1 MSERHFSHKT
11 HAQHAKM
18 TYTFLLKSIT
28 IDFDAIELIMKEED
42 GKRIDWDGCDSN
54 TRKKIYDEV
63 QEQMLEWFESG
74 DCGHGDLQEKI
85 CEKLIAHCGYEDVAI
100 IEPEELD
107 VYSVE
112 RDFKI
117 TIGGDEITGTYY
129 QTYGGG
135 PEGGYLFNGEE
146 VFALS
151 RTWDEEWKV
160 SPSADEFEITSYS
173 HYGEKRYKLFI
184 TRNE

>member
-1 MSERHFSHKT
+1 MP
-11 HAQHAKM
+11 
-18 TYTFLLKSIT
+18 YTFLLKSIT
-28 IDFDAIELIMKEED
+28 LDFDAIELVMKEED
-42 GKRIDWDGCDSN
+42 GKYIDWDGCPCESDI
-54 TRKKIYDEV
+54 RKWIYGVIEEDV
-63 QEQMLEWFESG
+63 LEWFESG
-74 DCGHGDLQEKI
+74 DYGHGDLQEKI
-85 CEKLIAHCGYEDVAI
+85 CEKLIHYCEENDVRI
-100 IEPEELD
+100 VEPEELD

-112 RDFKI
+112 HDFKI

-135 PEGGYLFNGEE
+135 AEGGYLFNGEE

-151 RTWDEEWKV
+151 RTWGEEWKV